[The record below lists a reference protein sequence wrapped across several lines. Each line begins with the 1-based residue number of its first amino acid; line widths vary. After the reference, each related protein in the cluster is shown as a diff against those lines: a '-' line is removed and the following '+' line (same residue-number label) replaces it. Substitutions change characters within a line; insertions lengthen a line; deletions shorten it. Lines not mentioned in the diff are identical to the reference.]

1 MFTKICCRFVTPD
14 WVPFAAGARD
24 FACYTKPSKSEARLR
39 LSVYRAFSPFVSKE
53 SRHMSDRRIL
63 GLILSAAILALPA
76 CASRNADTADSS
88 SESSGFRLPSLPNP
102 LANNRPVEAEGIGVN
117 GFLWRASLDTI
128 SFMPLAEVDPFGGV
142 IVTDWYANPQMAN
155 ERFKLTVYILDT
167 RLRADA
173 LAVSAFRQVRSETGE
188 WIDAETGAQTAYDIE
203 NAILTRA
210 RQLRI
215 SQLEN

>member
-1 MFTKICCRFVTPD
+1 
-14 WVPFAAGARD
+14 
-24 FACYTKPSKSEARLR
+24 
-39 LSVYRAFSPFVSKE
+39 
-53 SRHMSDRRIL
+53 MSDRRIL

-76 CASRNADTADSS
+76 CASRNAEAAELS

-102 LANNRPVEAEGIGVN
+102 LAGNRVVEPEGIGVN

-142 IVTDWYANPQMAN
+142 IVTDWYANPQMAS

-173 LAVSAFRQVRSETGE
+173 LAVSVFRQVRSESGE